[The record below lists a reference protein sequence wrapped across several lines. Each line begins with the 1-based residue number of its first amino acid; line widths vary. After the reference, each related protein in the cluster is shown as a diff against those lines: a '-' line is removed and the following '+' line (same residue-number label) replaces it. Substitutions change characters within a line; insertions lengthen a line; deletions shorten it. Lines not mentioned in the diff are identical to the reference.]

1 MTTRVTFSN
10 GEVVDWDEEREA
22 HPAGAGL
29 VLSREYLGPSAPR
42 PRDGESREAQRDRLR
57 AELAA
62 LDTLAALDDDSGPAG
77 PAAPAVKTVKT
88 HG

>member
-62 LDTLAALDDDSGPAG
+62 LDDDNEDSGPAAAG
-77 PAAPAVKTVKT
+77 AAAPAAAKTVKT